1 MRNKVSFSIL
11 LVLLILLIISSIKL
25 IEPRNNSE
33 PNVSP
38 TQGSLIIE
46 PDISPTQESLVT
58 KLDITP
64 TQESLDDE
72 CNINHVRITTFPVFG
87 IYWESDSEIVY
98 YSTDTQLS
106 NYYSYNVES
115 GDIEPFENATIFPPA
130 SLPDY
135 FLPIIDSVEFEDLA
149 EDDYSLSPSHKNVLF
164 WITSFE
170 RDEDAPLDSE
180 SPPENLESEV
190 YYISEASNSYQYIG
204 KVPGRISI
212 VKWFFDESKLLFET
226 GGITMMET
234 FIWEIDFSN
243 NQIAEF
249 STVDSNILALSPK
262 ENKTIYSSGEQ
273 YYLRDLDNSSD
284 TEIEINSVT
293 NPFIWWVNENSLIYI
308 SKPIIQVNVPIY
320 SLYLFDLNSL
330 ETTILLK
337 NELRLF
343 AIWDGNAV
351 LSPDLEKLVYLEN
364 PDRGLSMYTFCLG
377 K

>member
-1 MRNKVSFSIL
+1 MKKFRFPI
-11 LVLLILLIISSIKL
+11 LLILLILASIILFEAKD
-25 IEPRNNSE
+25 N
-33 PNVSP
+33 
-38 TQGSLIIE
+38 IIE
-46 PDISPTQESLVT
+46 PAITDTPESLVDEPAIT
-58 KLDITP
+58 HTQETLVIEPVITP
-64 TQESLDDE
+64 TQESSVDE
-72 CNINHVRITTFPVFG
+72 CAINHVRITTSPVFG
-87 IYWESDSEIVY
+87 IYWDNDSEFIY
-98 YSTDTQLS
+98 FSTDTQQS
-106 NYYSYNVES
+106 NYYSYNVEN
-115 GDIEPFENATIFPPA
+115 GIVEPYENSPA
-130 SLPDY
+130 SLLSSLPDY
-135 FLPIIDSVEFEDLA
+135 FVPIIDSVEFEELD

-170 RDEDAPLDSE
+170 RDEDAPLESE

-226 GGITMMET
+226 GGITMTET

-243 NQIAEF
+243 NQIVEF

-262 ENKTIYSSGEQ
+262 ENKAIYSSGEQ
-273 YYLRDLDNSSD
+273 YYLRDIDNSSD
-284 TEIEINSVT
+284 TEIKINSVT
-293 NPFIWWVNENSLIYI
+293 PPFIWWVNEHSLIYI
-308 SKPIIQVNVPIY
+308 SKPIIQANIPIY

-343 AIWDGNAV
+343 AIWNGNAV

-364 PDRGLSMYTFCLG
+364 PERGLSMYTLCLG